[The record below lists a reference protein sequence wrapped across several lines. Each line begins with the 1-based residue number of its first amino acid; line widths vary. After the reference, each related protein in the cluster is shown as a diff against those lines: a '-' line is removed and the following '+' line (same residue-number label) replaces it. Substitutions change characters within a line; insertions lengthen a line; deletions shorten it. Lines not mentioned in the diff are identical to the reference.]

1 MSIVNL
7 KSIEE
12 LENIIGNDLVKLG
25 TGCEGITYLSKK
37 DNKAYKILTDFEYED
52 KIEDIIT
59 SFDINLKYILLP
71 EKLYV
76 YDNILIAYKTKYIK
90 KNFLDIDNKD
100 NNIYNI
106 DFDKFITAYKNLLEE
121 IKILS
126 KNKIEIYDVTPN
138 LMFDGTDL
146 YLIDTCSYKKTNE
159 KIYKIYDW
167 NKERLDSAIKFLL
180 SSYII
185 NDENKDKYGYI
196 LTIYDLEEQLNEI
209 KNSIKR

>member
-7 KSIEE
+7 KDIEQ
-12 LENIIGNDLVKLG
+12 LENIIGNNLVKLG
-25 TGCEGITYLSKK
+25 TGCEGITYLSQI

-52 KIEDIIT
+52 KVEDIIT
-59 SFDINLKYILLP
+59 SSDIDLKYILLP
-71 EKLYV
+71 EELYV
-76 YDNILIAYKTKYIK
+76 YDNHLIAYKTKYIK
-90 KNFLDIDNKD
+90 KNLLDTNDKD

-126 KNKIEIYDVTPN
+126 KNKIEIYDVIPN

-159 KIYKIYDW
+159 KIYKIFDW
-167 NKERLDSAIKFLL
+167 NKKRLDTAIKFLL

-185 NDENKDKYGYI
+185 NDENKDKYVYI
-196 LTIYDLEEQLNEI
+196 LTINDLEEQLNEI
-209 KNSIKR
+209 KKSIKR

>member
-7 KSIEE
+7 KSIDE

-159 KIYKIYDW
+159 KIYKIYNW

-196 LTIYDLEEQLNEI
+196 LTIRDLEEQLNEI

>member
-159 KIYKIYDW
+159 KIYKIYNW

-196 LTIYDLEEQLNEI
+196 LTIRDLEEQLNEI

>member
-7 KSIEE
+7 KSIDE

-159 KIYKIYDW
+159 KIYKIYNW

-196 LTIYDLEEQLNEI
+196 LTIHDIEEQLNEI

>member
-7 KSIEE
+7 KSIKE
-12 LENIIGNDLVKLG
+12 LEEIIGTDLVKLG

-159 KIYKIYDW
+159 KIYKIYNW

-196 LTIYDLEEQLNEI
+196 LTIRDLEEQLNEI

>member
-7 KSIEE
+7 KSIDE

-52 KIEDIIT
+52 KVDDIIT
-59 SFDINLKYILLP
+59 SSDIDLKYILLP

-76 YDNILIAYKTKYIK
+76 YDNHLIAYKTKYIK

-159 KIYKIYDW
+159 KIYKIYNW

-196 LTIYDLEEQLNEI
+196 LTIHDIEEQLKEI